1 MDLATIQIKVDTRQ
15 VKAANEDIKK
25 LGTTGQMTS
34 KKVNAAN
41 DDMAKSAKSTTS
53 AFKLLGGAMAAL
65 GVGALVTSFA
75 RTVTESERL
84 KGSLKTMTGSTEDA
98 AFAFS
103 ELERFAAQTPFTLD
117 QSVEGF
123 IKLKALG
130 LDPSE
135 RALRSYGNTS
145 AAMGKDMMQM
155 IEAVAD
161 ASTGEFERLKEFGI
175 KASSEGDRVS
185 LTFQGMTTTIGK
197 NSAEIQEYLLG
208 IGETKF
214 GSAMEDQM
222 KAIPGLLSNLE
233 DSVGALFRKI
243 GDVGGI
249 NLFAGAITAASTVIV
264 GITNNLDLLGTGL
277 AAAMAGFI
285 AFTVGTNF
293 SAIIGG
299 MGKIR
304 IAVLALNTAIM
315 ANPIG
320 FIASAIAI
328 AATAIIMNFDKMK
341 NGAGKAAVNIEI
353 SFQKL
358 KIFLL
363 GSFASAINKVGNG
376 FTTMKNDAIAAMT
389 ALAAA
394 VKNPTNAIDAFN
406 DTFDTTLESLQSG
419 KNRTNLFSNSIEDSE
434 RRVDELNE
442 QLATMNT
449 EIVEAD
455 TNYQDA
461 GRSLSDYAIEI
472 DESAVAA
479 NELAAETEAARVKTL
494 ELLGEISNE
503 TEALSMSNVE
513 IAIRNNLQKAG
524 VDATSELGEQ
534 IVAAT
539 EKLYAE
545 KDAID
550 AANESAKALE
560 KQHDESQK
568 AIEREAKRVADEA
581 AKAYERM
588 KDNISGFFVDTF
600 ENGKV
605 NFEKIATSFKNMI
618 IKMLADWA
626 ASKIMEVMTG
636 TFSGIGSSISSM
648 FSGIFSSISSS
659 ISGLASSAAS
669 VLSSVV
675 GGGGGG
681 GAGVAAS
688 IAGAAGAA
696 GQFVSGAMGTA
707 TGVAAGTV
715 GPPTAAALAGSGL
728 TSTIAAGGAKLAALA
743 TNPVTLT
750 VAAIAAAA
758 KLLDDSGTMSANA
771 GLITDPSINL
781 GDRGFTVPKFAS
793 GAQFQ
798 GFNRREDQ
806 ATADSVVEAF
816 ATLDSTLTAAAKSVG
831 ITPNLNAA
839 SFIGSSE
846 TGRGIGAFLGTASED
861 GSTKS
866 ASLQDQ
872 LDSYATQWVT
882 LVGNQSGVDPA
893 VIAEVIGEGTA
904 EGILSRTH
912 PDGSHRDG
920 LDMVPHDGYVAELHA
935 GERVQTAEQ
944 ARSSDSMAD
953 QISGLRQSVEE
964 VMIAVA
970 RNTGKLYRLNDRWD
984 KNGLPPVRA

>member
-1 MDLATIQIKVDTRQ
+1 
-15 VKAANEDIKK
+15 
-25 LGTTGQMTS
+25 
-34 KKVNAAN
+34 
-41 DDMAKSAKSTTS
+41 
-53 AFKLLGGAMAAL
+53 
-65 GVGALVTSFA
+65 
-75 RTVTESERL
+75 
-84 KGSLKTMTGSTEDA
+84 
-98 AFAFS
+98 
-103 ELERFAAQTPFTLD
+103 
-117 QSVEGF
+117 
-123 IKLKALG
+123 
-130 LDPSE
+130 
-135 RALRSYGNTS
+135 
-145 AAMGKDMMQM
+145 
-155 IEAVAD
+155 
-161 ASTGEFERLKEFGI
+161 
-175 KASSEGDRVS
+175 
-185 LTFQGMTTTIGK
+185 
-197 NSAEIQEYLLG
+197 
-208 IGETKF
+208 
-214 GSAMEDQM
+214 
-222 KAIPGLLSNLE
+222 
-233 DSVGALFRKI
+233 
-243 GDVGGI
+243 
-249 NLFAGAITAASTVIV
+249 
-264 GITNNLDLLGTGL
+264 
-277 AAAMAGFI
+277 
-285 AFTVGTNF
+285 
-293 SAIIGG
+293 
-299 MGKIR
+299 
-304 IAVLALNTAIM
+304 
-315 ANPIG
+315 
-320 FIASAIAI
+320 
-328 AATAIIMNFDKMK
+328 
-341 NGAGKAAVNIEI
+341 
-353 SFQKL
+353 
-358 KIFLL
+358 
-363 GSFASAINKVGNG
+363 
-376 FTTMKNDAIAAMT
+376 
-389 ALAAA
+389 
-394 VKNPTNAIDAFN
+394 
-406 DTFDTTLESLQSG
+406 
-419 KNRTNLFSNSIEDSE
+419 
-434 RRVDELNE
+434 
-442 QLATMNT
+442 MNT

-461 GRSLSDYAIEI
+461 ERSLSDYATEI

-479 NELAAETEAARVKTL
+479 SELAAETEAARIETL

-513 IAIRNNLQKAG
+513 IAIRNNLQRAG

-568 AIEREAKRVADEA
+568 AIEKEAKRVADEA

-659 ISGLASSAAS
+659 ISGLASSAAA

-675 GGGGGG
+675 GGGGAAAAG
-681 GAGVAAS
+681 GAAAGGAAAGGAAGGTGIGAA

-750 VAAIAAAA
+750 VAAIATAA

-771 GLITDPSINL
+771 GLITDQSINL

-839 SFIGSSE
+839 SFVGSSE

-920 LDMVPHDGYVAELHA
+920 LDMVPYDGYVAELHA

>member
-1 MDLATIQIKVDTRQ
+1 
-15 VKAANEDIKK
+15 
-25 LGTTGQMTS
+25 
-34 KKVNAAN
+34 
-41 DDMAKSAKSTTS
+41 
-53 AFKLLGGAMAAL
+53 
-65 GVGALVTSFA
+65 
-75 RTVTESERL
+75 
-84 KGSLKTMTGSTEDA
+84 
-98 AFAFS
+98 
-103 ELERFAAQTPFTLD
+103 
-117 QSVEGF
+117 
-123 IKLKALG
+123 
-130 LDPSE
+130 
-135 RALRSYGNTS
+135 
-145 AAMGKDMMQM
+145 
-155 IEAVAD
+155 
-161 ASTGEFERLKEFGI
+161 
-175 KASSEGDRVS
+175 
-185 LTFQGMTTTIGK
+185 
-197 NSAEIQEYLLG
+197 
-208 IGETKF
+208 
-214 GSAMEDQM
+214 
-222 KAIPGLLSNLE
+222 
-233 DSVGALFRKI
+233 
-243 GDVGGI
+243 VGGI

-264 GITNNLDLLGTGL
+264 GITNNLDILGTGL

-285 AFTVGTNF
+285 AFTVGSNF
-293 SAIIGG
+293 SAILGG

-304 IAVLALNTAIM
+304 TAILALNTAIM

-341 NGAGKAAVNIEI
+341 NAAGKAAVNIEI

-376 FTTMKNDAIAAMT
+376 FTTMKNDAIAGMT

-419 KNRTNLFSNSIEDSE
+419 KNRTNLFSNSIADSE

-442 QLATMNT
+442 QLAGMNT

-455 TNYQDA
+455 DNYQDA
-461 GRSLSDYAIEI
+461 GRSLSDYATEI

-539 EKLYAE
+539 EQLYAE

-560 KQHDESQK
+560 RQHDESQK
-568 AIEREAKRVADEA
+568 AIEAEAKRVAEEQS
-581 AKAYERM
+581 KAYEEM
-588 KDNISGFFVDTF
+588 KNNISGFFMDLF
-600 ENGKV
+600 ENGRDAFD
-605 NFEKIATSFKNMI
+605 NIAKTFKNMI
-618 IKMLADWA
+618 LQMLADWA
-626 ASKIMEVMTG
+626 ASKIAEVMNG

-696 GQFVSGAMGTA
+696 GQFISGALGTA

-750 VAAIAAAA
+750 VAAIATAA

-771 GLITDPSINL
+771 GLITDQSINL

-839 SFIGSSE
+839 SFVGSSE

-866 ASLQDQ
+866 ASLQEQ
-872 LDSYATQWVT
+872 LDSYATQWVN